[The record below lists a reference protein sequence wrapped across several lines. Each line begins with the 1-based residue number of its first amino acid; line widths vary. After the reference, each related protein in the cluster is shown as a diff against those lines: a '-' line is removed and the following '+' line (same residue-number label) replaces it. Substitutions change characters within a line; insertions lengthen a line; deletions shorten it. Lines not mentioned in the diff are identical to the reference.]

1 MICESCGD
9 NSGKYNLCKKCYYL
23 FKDGKLIKCEKCG
36 KWHSPNSS
44 CESSSIQ
51 SNDAQQSQKFIYNP
65 KPSLI
70 TEAEKGFYNVIKELI
85 PDNYLL
91 FPQINLAAV
100 ISKDDDSSHF
110 QNELFRNID
119 FLITDS
125 EFKPLIFIEINDS
138 SHNSNQRKERDQKV
152 HNNVRKQVFQ

>member
-51 SNDAQQSQKFIYNP
+51 SNDAQ
-65 KPSLI
+65 
-70 TEAEKGFYNVIKELI
+70 
-85 PDNYLL
+85 
-91 FPQINLAAV
+91 
-100 ISKDDDSSHF
+100 
-110 QNELFRNID
+110 
-119 FLITDS
+119 
-125 EFKPLIFIEINDS
+125 
-138 SHNSNQRKERDQKV
+138 
-152 HNNVRKQVFQ
+152 

>member
-36 KWHSPNSS
+36 KWHSPNSN
-44 CESSSIQ
+44 CESSSAQ

-70 TEAEKGFYNVIKELI
+70 TETENCLSKYIIKL
-85 PDNYLL
+85 
-91 FPQINLAAV
+91 V
-100 ISKDDDSSHF
+100 
-110 QNELFRNID
+110 
-119 FLITDS
+119 
-125 EFKPLIFIEINDS
+125 
-138 SHNSNQRKERDQKV
+138 QK
-152 HNNVRKQVFQ
+152 

>member
-44 CESSSIQ
+44 CESSSTQ

-70 TEAEKGFYNVIKELI
+70 TETEKGFYNVIKELI

-152 HNNVRKQVFQ
+152 HNICSEATL